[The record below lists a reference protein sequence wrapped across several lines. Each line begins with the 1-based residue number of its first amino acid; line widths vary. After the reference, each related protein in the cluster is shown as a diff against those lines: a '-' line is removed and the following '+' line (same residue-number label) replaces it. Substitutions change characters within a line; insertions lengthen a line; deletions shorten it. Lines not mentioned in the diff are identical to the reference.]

1 MADHIQKRWF
11 PLDNAAH
18 LFPTIESDNR
28 TAVFRLAVTLKEEIR
43 KEPLQKAVNRVLKRF
58 PTFRVRLVRGIFWNV
73 LDENRN
79 PLLVE
84 KDVRNPCMRLDYRRS
99 KGHLLRVR
107 YFKNRIAV
115 EFFHSLTD
123 GTGGM
128 SFLLTLAAEYLSE
141 RGYSIPRDDTVLDV
155 TETPSSEEIEDA
167 FVRYH
172 KPGMPRSG
180 GDPPAFQ
187 YRGNPAESG
196 TIHHI
201 HGVIP
206 YTRLKEAAS
215 RHSTSITVFL
225 TAVYLKVLQDIQ
237 EQGSVSKRKA
247 PIRLC
252 IPVNLRN
259 HFPSKTRR
267 NFSHFLTPS
276 IYRWKEEQYQFSEL
290 LHSIHHQLI
299 LNNRPRILQREFS
312 PNVAA
317 MTNPVIRGM
326 PLFIKNLVIRLVS
339 HSVGERLFS
348 GMLSNLGNVT
358 LPAELQEHVERLD
371 FQLGPNRKIGSS
383 LSMLGYNGNIYINFV
398 RSTEDPEIERRFF
411 RELIQ
416 QSVPVKIQSNWR

>member
-1 MADHIQKRWF
+1 MAEDTNRRWF
-11 PLDNAAH
+11 ALDNAAH

-28 TAVFRLAVTLKEEIR
+28 TAVFRLSVTLKQKIQ
-43 KEPLQKAVNRVLKRF
+43 KQVLQAALERVLGRF
-58 PTFRVRLVRGIFWNV
+58 PTFRVRLVKGLFWNV

-79 PLLVE
+79 PITVE
-84 KDVRNPCMRLDYRRS
+84 EDVRNPCMRLDYRRS
-99 KGHLLRVR
+99 RGHLLRVR
-107 YFKNRIAV
+107 YFNNRIAV

-128 SFLLTLAAEYLSE
+128 SFLLTLAAEYLDLL
-141 RGYSIPRDDTVLDV
+141 GHSIPRNGIILDTSKSP
-155 TETPSSEEIEDA
+155 EAEELEDA
-167 FVRYH
+167 FVRYYN
-172 KPGMPRSG
+172 PGIPRAAGEAS
-180 GDPPAFQ
+180 AFQ
-187 YRGNPAESG
+187 FRGKAADSG

-206 YTRLKEAAS
+206 FSRLKEAAQK
-215 RHSTSITVFL
+215 HSTSITVFL
-225 TAVYLKVLQDIQ
+225 TAVYIKVLQDIQ
-237 EQGSVSKRKA
+237 EQGRAPARKS

-259 HFPSKTRR
+259 HFPSQTRR

-276 IYRWKEEQYQFSEL
+276 INRWQEQRYEFPEL
-290 LHSIHHQLI
+290 LHSIHHQLV
-299 LNNRPRILQREFS
+299 LNNRPRILKREFS

-317 MTNPVIRGM
+317 MTNPVIRAM

-339 HSVGERLFS
+339 HSVGERMFS
-348 GMLSNLGNVT
+348 GMLSNLGNID
-358 LPAELQEHVERLD
+358 LPPELQSHVERLD

-398 RSTEDPEIERRFF
+398 RSTEEPEIERRFF
-411 RELIQ
+411 RELIR